1 MTALACE
8 SRSSFYF
15 EINNIMYKLVKQQAI
30 LRHTSYSVIFYL
42 RQNKLITKFC
52 QEIRNAEKTIDSPKF
67 NLNAFDWNK
76 SIYGYEFWSN
86 HKHCYKIWKRKY
98 SQIEN

>member
-1 MTALACE
+1 MQISKRVNDNSLKPCT
-8 SRSSFYF
+8 
-15 EINNIMYKLVKQQAI
+15 
-30 LRHTSYSVIFYL
+30 TYSVIFYL

-52 QEIRNAEKTIDSPKF
+52 QEIRNAEKTINSPKF

-98 SQIEN
+98 NQIEN